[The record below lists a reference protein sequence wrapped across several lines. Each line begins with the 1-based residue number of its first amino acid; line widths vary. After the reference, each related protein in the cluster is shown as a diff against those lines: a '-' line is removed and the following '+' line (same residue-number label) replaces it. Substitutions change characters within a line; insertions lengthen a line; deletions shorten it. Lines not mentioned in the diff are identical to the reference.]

1 MKVCFLLFLLLPL
14 CLTTAQFEIKC
25 YGEDF
30 LMVRNMVLHCSSKVQ
45 QACYTRS
52 SGEKGCI
59 RTEFC
64 KRPGWTCCNTNL
76 CNDKPRDSK
85 TDIKS

>member
-1 MKVCFLLFLLLPL
+1 MKIWLLLFLLLPHVL
-14 CLTTAQFEIKC
+14 GVAAMTKIDC

-30 LMVRNMVLHCSSKVQ
+30 FTVRNMVLHCRSKVK

-59 RTEFC
+59 QKGFC
-64 KRPGWTCCNTNL
+64 QRAGWTCCYTDL
-76 CNDKPRDSK
+76 CNA
-85 TDIKS
+85 